1 MGVGEGAVLG
11 ALLWVQ
17 GLGEGQGQGS
27 VEHYSDE
34 MREGLW

>member
-1 MGVGEGAVLG
+1 MGVGGGAVLG

-27 VEHYSDE
+27 VNTT
-34 MREGLW
+34 MMK